1 MRAIAV
7 AAILGLSVS
16 LLSGILA
23 GARASATIP
32 ADSPAS
38 LAQRGPAPADVN
50 DFVFESFDAEYFLE
64 LDENGYV
71 TTRVVETIV
80 ALFDTPNQ
88 NRGIIRAIPNEAFG
102 YDLDVQLTSITNAA
116 GSPVYVE
123 RYDPSYYDDQ
133 GELVDWVEF
142 YVDDDTYKL
151 GRTTYVIEYTMK
163 NTIVNTENGVQEFYW
178 DINGSG
184 WPQQFGSVTAEM
196 HLSSALQAAVRPGAS
211 CYEGEYG
218 DRTGS
223 ETCTISPADD
233 GFVASAEDV
242 FPYSTLTV
250 AIPFEPGTVTQRV
263 RPDDS
268 WIVQVAPKVIAGLI
282 GLLIVAGFVIR
293 ATLWRSP
300 KPGIIIAQYDPPEG
314 QHLLLTAEL
323 IGNQFRGLPAQ
334 FIDFAVRGMIRIIDT
349 TPDASALAD
358 KNRYQLEFVT
368 ADGASAKELRVLTIL
383 FGSSPKAGKKVNP
396 GKISPSTGAA
406 LYALKAETTAQATK
420 DGYRALPDAA
430 LPKMLRRIAGVALL
444 MFLPIWIYAF
454 ANDVENDG
462 PITLYMWL
470 AIVGFIVLAMVLVR
484 PNRLTAKGAA
494 ARDYLLGMQLYLT
507 VAEEQ
512 RMRFLQSPQGA
523 QRRIDPHDS
532 QAIVH
537 LYERLLPYAVVWNVE
552 NEWIEQLKLR
562 YVEAPPTWVT
572 SHVVDSNFIHSFT
585 YSSTAKV
592 QPIVTQSSYSGGGS
606 WSSSGGSSSFSGGS
620 SGGGFSGGGGGG
632 GGGGGR

>member
-1 MRAIAV
+1 MRAIVAV
-7 AAILGLSVS
+7 AVILGLSWV
-16 LLSGILA
+16 GA
-23 GARASATIP
+23 GAPASAATA

-38 LAQRGPAPADVN
+38 LAQRGPAPAGVD

-163 NTIVNTENGVQEFYW
+163 NTIVNTGNGLQEFYW

-184 WPQQFGSVTAEM
+184 WPQQFGSVTAEV
-196 HLSSALQAAVRPGAS
+196 HLSAELQGALRTGAS
-211 CYEGEYG
+211 CYEGSYG

-223 ETCTISPADD
+223 ETCAIRPADD
-233 GFVASAEDV
+233 GFLASAEDV
-242 FPYSTLTV
+242 SPYSTLTV
-250 AIPFEPGTVTQRV
+250 AVPFEPGTVTQRV

-293 ATLWRSP
+293 ATLWRGP
-300 KPGIIIAQYDPPEG
+300 KPGLVIAQYDPPEG
-314 QHLLLTAEL
+314 QHVLLSAEL

-334 FIDFAVRGMIRIIDT
+334 FIDFAVRRMIRIIDNAPGA
-349 TPDASALAD
+349 PDSND
-358 KNRYQLEFVT
+358 KNRYELEYVS

-383 FGSSPKAGKKVNP
+383 FGASPKPGKQVNL

-430 LPKMLRRIAGVALL
+430 LPRTMRRIAGVALA

-470 AIVGFIVLAMVLVR
+470 SIVGFIMLAMVLVR

-523 QRRIDPHDS
+523 QRRISPHDRL
-532 QAIVH
+532 AIVH
-537 LYERLLPYAVVWNVE
+537 LYERLLPYAVLWNVE
-552 NEWIEQLKLR
+552 REWVEQLKVR
-562 YVEAPPTWVT
+562 YTEAPPTWV
-572 SHVVDSNFIHSFT
+572 SSSVVDTNFISAFQH
-585 YSSTAKV
+585 SSTANV
-592 QPIVTQSSYSGGGS
+592 QPIVTQSSSSGGGS